1 MKILVCVGAECSNA
15 LREAQTSL
23 FELRA
28 EVKGKSRTAPAT
40 WESLM
45 LRLGIPAFVVKARG
59 AAIEDLE
66 TCGFLAAH
74 DAPYPHWNN
83 RLPLDGSSGQRALH
97 VLACSNEGP
106 GVREASAGPTTLP
119 NPCPR
124 AITPPAAAALSP
136 LRRLRARARARAR
149 TQRTRIHVAHS
160 ARTRLRH
167 LPPSSVD
174 STTPLRRTR
183 QPRPARQLAHTPLY
197 SLTNLLVWTTTV
209 CLWLMWVITYCM
221 QMNPLIEPIPKV
233 FGGSE

>member
-1 MKILVCVGAECSNA
+1 MDFSQRTMHPILTGTIAYLLMGAVANVLCMFWPAAMKDRGCAKLLPDRPPSPIH
-15 LREAQTSL
+15 
-23 FELRA
+23 
-28 EVKGKSRTAPAT
+28 APAQ
-40 WESLM
+40 S
-45 LRLGIPAFVVKARG
+45 
-59 AAIEDLE
+59 
-66 TCGFLAAH
+66 
-74 DAPYPHWNN
+74 PH
-83 RLPLDGSSGQRALH
+83 LP
-97 VLACSNEGP
+97 
-106 GVREASAGPTTLP
+106 
-119 NPCPR
+119 
-124 AITPPAAAALSP
+124 
-136 LRRLRARARARAR
+136 RRLRARARARAR

-174 STTPLRRTR
+174 PTTPLRRTR